1 MSDHYPFLLKKLPYS
16 YDALEPYID
25 EETVRIHHT
34 KHQQKYVDNL
44 NNALEGYPQYQS
56 WSLEKLLTEYKTM
69 PSRVQLEVR
78 NNAGGVYNHDMY
90 FYFMSPNA
98 QEPKGLLLH
107 AINCQF
113 GSLET
118 LKSIIKAAAL
128 SQFGSG
134 YAWLVSNINGK
145 LSVEKTANQDSILSK
160 GLYPL
165 LVVDVWEH
173 AYYLKYQNRRNE
185 YIDAWLN
192 LADWT
197 KAQECYRTI
206 VSYKINKRKKHS

>member
-1 MSDHYPFLLKKLPYS
+1 MSDHYPFHLRKLPYS
-16 YDALEPYID
+16 FDALEPYID

-69 PSRVQLEVR
+69 PSRVQLEVK

-145 LSVEKTANQDSILSK
+145 LSVEKTANQDSVLSK

-192 LADWT
+192 LADWA

-206 VSYKINKRKKHS
+206 VSYKINKRKKYS

>member
-1 MSDHYPFLLKKLPYS
+1 MSDHYPFHLKKLYYS
-16 YDALEPYID
+16 YDALEPFID

-145 LSVEKTANQDSILSK
+145 LSVEKTANQDSVLSK

-192 LADWT
+192 LADWA